1 MKKNESKT
9 IMRKKITPNNPPP
22 FNYRKLILLMKL
34 TVFFLF
40 LFCVQTH
47 AKSFGQEN
55 INLNLKSAT
64 IKQLIKEV
72 EKQTPYRFVYHTA
85 SLPSNKVD
93 IQVVDGTLQQV
104 LGQAFKGLPINYS
117 IQDNN
122 LVVLFA
128 ASTVSEMN
136 KTINGRVLSADN
148 QPLEG
153 VTVMVA
159 GTRVG
164 SVTNADGYYTIDA
177 PDNAQTLTFSLVGYT
192 ELKINISGRSQIN
205 ITLNSISTSLD
216 EVVIT
221 GYTNYAKSQSASA
234 ATTVKADK
242 INQVPMTVDQLL
254 QGRVPGLV
262 VSSGSGQPGQSAK
275 ITIRGVGTIDG
286 STSVLYILDG
296 VQIENGYFQTIN
308 PTDIESMT
316 VLKDAS
322 AKALYGSRG
331 ANGVI
336 VITTKRGKAGK
347 FSFNYK
353 SQYGFSDLPTPTFK
367 MMNASEH
374 LLYEEQIGLETGS
387 TAGPGWTYSPKN
399 PKYATQTPA
408 LQQRSDFILDS
419 LRKVNTDWRDFFFRK
434 GKFMEQQID
443 ASGGS
448 EKVQFYS
455 SLNYYSQ
462 DGIAVRSGM
471 KRVSLRNNVN
481 FKVNKLTGKINV
493 NIGYSN
499 SSFIE
504 AEASSSGN
512 NPLSAVYYALP
523 YEYPFY
529 PGNILVHSGNS
540 KTYPVLDQREGSN
553 AYERLLNT
561 SNKTNQL
568 KSMIASSLAYEFF
581 DGFTA
586 KTQVGID
593 YRQSLDEAFVNP
605 DSYSGSKVS
614 NGKKGSFGEG
624 SRRNFSVVSTSGLTY
639 ARKIAAVHDF
649 DVSALFEYNYNNY
662 RSFGY
667 TGYGIEGRLP
677 NTPAGITPGSS
688 TNGFIPT
695 LAGGRT
701 ESALASYI
709 GIGRYTYNEKYT
721 VNLSYRYD
729 GSSTLPAVNR
739 WHDFYSVGVNWDAKK
754 ESFLENVSFLT
765 DLRLRA
771 SYGTTAS
778 PFSSDFGYAA
788 TFGTTSYGGNAGT
801 RPTSPGNQNYDWEY
815 AKEFNIGTDVSVFSN
830 RLRLILD
837 VYNRKTTNLFFD
849 RALSITSG
857 FSSSRVNG
865 GSVENKGVEID
876 LQGDV
881 VRNKNFK
888 WTIGGNVAYNK
899 NKVLSLDGADEFEI
913 GYTGI
918 IRVGLPL
925 GSHYAPEWA
934 GVDPNTGVG
943 LYIDPATGKATSTYN
958 AATLSVAKFGSYN
971 PGYTGGA
978 FTSLS
983 YKNLSLNVLFSFVGD
998 VYRYNNEMYYNEN
1011 PSFKTSNQ
1019 SVRMLYDRWQKPGD
1033 NALLPGIKAKRSYS
1047 SFDIYDASF
1056 VRLRNVNLRYNL
1068 SDRMVSKLKGLN
1080 GVQVFVQGEN
1090 LYTWTKW
1097 IGFDPENGNEYNKF
1111 AFPNPRTYTAG
1122 ININF

>member
-1 MKKNESKT
+1 
-9 IMRKKITPNNPPP
+9 MRRKITKNNPTL
-22 FNYRKLILLMKL
+22 FRYRKLILLMKF

-40 LFCVQTH
+40 LFCMQAN
-47 AKSFGQEN
+47 AKTFGQEN
-55 INLNLKSAT
+55 ITLSLKSAT
-64 IKQLIKEV
+64 IRQLIKEV
-72 EKQTPYRFVYHTA
+72 EKQTPYRFVYHTG

-117 IQDNN
+117 VKDNN

-128 ASTVSEMN
+128 AISPAAVN
-136 KTINGRVLSADN
+136 KIIKGRVLSPDN
-148 QPLEG
+148 NPLEA
-153 VTVMVA
+153 VTVMV
-159 GTRVG
+159 VG
-164 SVTNADGYYTIDA
+164 SSIGVVTNANGYYEINA
-177 PDNAQTLTFSLVGYT
+177 PDNAQALSFSLVGYA
-192 ELKINISGRSQIN
+192 ELKVNISGRSQIN
-205 ITLNSISTSLD
+205 VTLNSITTNLD
-216 EVVIT
+216 EVIIT
-221 GYTNYAKSQSASA
+221 GYTNYAKNQSASA
-234 ATTVKADK
+234 ATTIKSDK

-275 ITIRGVGTIDG
+275 ITIRGVGTISG
-286 STSVLYILDG
+286 STDVLYILDG
-296 VQIENGYFQTIN
+296 VPIENGYFQTLN

-331 ANGVI
+331 SNGVI
-336 VITTKRGKAGK
+336 VITTKKGKSGK
-347 FSFNYK
+347 LSFNYK

-374 LLYEEQIGLETGS
+374 LLFEEQIGVETNS
-387 TAGPGWTYSPKN
+387 NAGPGWTYSPKN
-399 PKYATQTPA
+399 PKYALQAPEV
-408 LQQRSDFILDS
+408 QQRYDFILDS
-419 LRKVNTDWRDFFFRK
+419 LRKVNTDWRDFFFRR
-434 GKFMEQQID
+434 GTFMEQQID
-443 ASGGS
+443 ASGGN

-455 SLNYYSQ
+455 SLSYYNQ
-462 DGIAVRSGM
+462 DGIAVRSGL
-471 KRVSLRNNVN
+471 KRVTLRNNVN
-481 FKVNKLTGKINV
+481 FKVNKLSGKLNV
-493 NIGYSN
+493 NVGYSS

-504 AEASSSGN
+504 AEGGSSGN

-529 PGNILVHSGNS
+529 PGDILVHSGNT

-568 KSMIASSLAYEFF
+568 KTMVASSLQYEFF
-581 DGFTA
+581 KGFSA
-586 KTQVGID
+586 KTQVGVD

-624 SRRNFSVVSTSGLTY
+624 SRRNFGVISTSGLTF
-639 ARKIAAVHDF
+639 ARNISDVHDF

-677 NTPAGITPGSS
+677 NTPRGITAGSA
-688 TNGFIPT
+688 TNGFIPSVR
-695 LAGGRT
+695 GGRT
-701 ESALASYI
+701 ENALASYMTF
-709 GIGRYTYNEKYT
+709 GRYTYDNKYT

-729 GSSTLPAVNR
+729 GSSTVPVKNR
-739 WHDFYSVGVNWDAKK
+739 WHSFYSAGVNWNAKK
-754 ESFLENVSFLT
+754 ENFLENVNFISDF
-765 DLRLRA
+765 RLRA

-778 PFSSDFGYAA
+778 RFGQDFGYAA
-788 TFGTTSYGGNAGT
+788 TFGTTSYGGNAGIK
-801 RPTSPGNQNYDWEY
+801 PDEPGNQDYDWEY
-815 AKEFNIGTDVSVFSN
+815 AKEFNIGTDLSVFN
-830 RLRLILD
+830 DRIRLILD
-837 VYNRKTTNLFFD
+837 VYNRQTSNLFFE
-849 RALSITSG
+849 RILSITSG
-857 FSSSRVNG
+857 FNSLSVNA

-881 VRNKNFK
+881 IKNKNFK
-888 WTIGGNVAYNK
+888 WTIGGNIAFNK
-899 NKVLSLDGADEFEI
+899 NKVVSLDGDNEFEI

-925 GSHYAPEWA
+925 GTHYAPEWA
-934 GVDPNTGVG
+934 GVDPETGMPQ
-943 LYIDPATGKATSTYN
+943 YIDPATGKATFNYN
-958 AATLSVAKFGSYN
+958 AATMSVANFGSYN

-978 FTSLS
+978 FTSLT
-983 YKNLSLNVLFSFVGD
+983 YKDLSLNVLLSYVGD
-998 VYRYNNEMYYNEN
+998 VQRYNNEMYYNEN

-1019 SVRMLYDRWQKPGD
+1019 TTRMLYDRWQKPGD
-1033 NALLPGIKAKRSYS
+1033 IALLANIKAKRSYS

-1068 SDRMVSKLKGLN
+1068 SNKIVSKLKGLS
-1080 GVQVFVQGEN
+1080 GVQIFVQGEN

>member
-1 MKKNESKT
+1 
-9 IMRKKITPNNPPP
+9 MRKKITPNNPPP
-22 FNYRKLILLMKL
+22 FRYRKLILLMKF

-40 LFCVQTH
+40 LFCVQAH
-47 AKSFGQEN
+47 AKTFGQEN
-55 INLNLKSAT
+55 ITLNLKSAT

-72 EKQTPYRFVYHTA
+72 EKQTPYRFVYHTG

-93 IQVVDGTLQQV
+93 IEVVDGTLQQV
-104 LGQAFKGLPINYS
+104 LGQAFKGLPIDYS
-117 IQDNN
+117 VKANN

-128 ASTVSEMN
+128 ATSSPEMN
-136 KTINGRVLSADN
+136 KTIKGRVLSADN
-148 QPLEG
+148 KPLEA
-153 VTVMVA
+153 VTVMV
-159 GTRVG
+159 VG
-164 SVTNADGYYTIDA
+164 SSIGEVTNANGYYEISA
-177 PDNAQTLTFSLVGYT
+177 PDNAKTLSFSLVGYT
-192 ELKINISGRSQIN
+192 ELRVNISGRSQIDVN
-205 ITLNSISTSLD
+205 LKSISTSLD

-234 ATTVKADK
+234 ATTVKSDK

-275 ITIRGVGTIDG
+275 ITLRGVGTING
-286 STSVLYILDG
+286 STDVLYILDG
-296 VQIENGYFQTIN
+296 VPIENGYFQTLN
-308 PTDIESMT
+308 PTDIESVT

-331 ANGVI
+331 SNGVI
-336 VITTKRGKAGK
+336 VITTKRGKSGQL
-347 FSFNYK
+347 SFNYK

-374 LLYEEQIGLETGS
+374 LLFEEQIGQETGA

-399 PKYATQTPA
+399 PKYATQTPEV
-408 LQQRSDFILDS
+408 QQRYNLILDS
-419 LRKVNTDWRDFFFRK
+419 LRKVNTDWRDFFFRR
-434 GKFMEQQID
+434 GTFMEQQID

-448 EKVQFYS
+448 DKVQFYS
-455 SLNYYSQ
+455 SLNYYNQ

-471 KRVSLRNNVN
+471 KRFTLRNNVN
-481 FKVNKLTGKINV
+481 FHVNKLTGKLNV
-493 NIGYSN
+493 NVGYSS

-504 AEASSSGN
+504 AEGGSSGN

-523 YEYPFY
+523 YEYPYY
-529 PGNILVHSGNS
+529 PGGILVTSGNTR
-540 KTYPVLDQREGSN
+540 TYPVLDQREGSN

-568 KSMIASSLAYEFF
+568 KTMVSTSLQYEFF
-581 DGFTA
+581 KGFTA
-586 KTQVGID
+586 KTQMGMD
-593 YRQSLDEAFVNP
+593 YRQSTDEAFVNP

-624 SRRNFSVVSTSGLTY
+624 SRRNFSVISTSGLTY
-639 ARKIAAVHDF
+639 ARKIGAVHDF
-649 DVSALFEYNYNNY
+649 DVSGLFEYNYDNY

-677 NTPAGITPGSS
+677 NTPAGISDGSP
-688 TNGFIPT
+688 TGFIPT
-695 LAGGRT
+695 LSGGRT
-701 ESALASYI
+701 ERALASYM
-709 GIGRYTYNEKYT
+709 GFGRYTYNEKYT

-739 WHDFYSVGVNWDAKK
+739 WHSFYSVGVNWDAKK
-754 ESFLENVSFLT
+754 ENFLENVNFLSNF
-765 DLRLRA
+765 RLRA

-778 PFSSDFGYAA
+778 PFNSDFGYIA
-788 TFGTTSYGGNAGT
+788 TFSPTSYGGNAGIK
-801 RPTSPGNQNYDWEY
+801 PDAPGNDKYDWEY
-815 AKEFNIGTDVSVFSN
+815 AKELNIGTDVGVFSN

-837 VYNRKTTNLFFD
+837 VYNRKTSNLYFA
-849 RALSITSG
+849 RPLSITSG
-857 FSSSRVNG
+857 FSDYSVNG

-881 VRNKNFK
+881 VKNKNFK
-888 WTIGGNVAYNK
+888 WTIGGNIAFNK
-899 NKVLSLDGADEFEI
+899 NKVTSLDGADEFEI
-913 GYTGI
+913 DYTGI

-925 GSHYAPEWA
+925 GTHYAPEWA
-934 GVDPNTGVG
+934 GVDPATGMPQ
-943 LYIDPATGKATSTYN
+943 YIDPATGKATFSYN
-958 AATLSVAKFGSYN
+958 ATTMSVTKFGSYN

-978 FTSLS
+978 FTSVT
-983 YKNLSLNVLFSFVGD
+983 YKDLSLNVLFAFVGD

-1019 SVRMLYDRWQKPGD
+1019 TTRMLYDRWQKPGD
-1033 NALLPGIKAKRSYS
+1033 IALLADIKAKRSFS

-1056 VRLRNVNLRYNL
+1056 VRLRNVNLKYNL
-1068 SDRMVSKLKGLN
+1068 SDKLVSKLKGLS
-1080 GVQVFVQGEN
+1080 GIQIFVQGEN

-1122 ININF
+1122 LNINF